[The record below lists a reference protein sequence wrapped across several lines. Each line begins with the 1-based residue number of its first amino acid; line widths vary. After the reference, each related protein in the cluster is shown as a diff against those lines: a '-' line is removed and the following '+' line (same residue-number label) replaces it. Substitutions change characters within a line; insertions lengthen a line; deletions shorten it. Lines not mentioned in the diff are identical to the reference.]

1 VLKKLA
7 PALFVF
13 LWSTG
18 FIGVK
23 YGIPYAPPF
32 YFVAIRMAIAALLLF
47 IALAFLRK
55 SQPFTKAIFLP
66 STLIGLT
73 LHGAYLGGCFFAVSR
88 GLPAGITALIVSL
101 QPVLVSLF
109 AAKYLNEPL
118 SSRAIFGLAL
128 GLTGLFVVVLPR
140 INSTEAN
147 SISLIAISACVVGL
161 LGGTSGT
168 ILQKKFGGAIPT
180 LAGTS
185 IQYAATALVL
195 LTLALVFEQPEI
207 QWTPKFIGALAWLV
221 IALSFGAILLL
232 FFLLSHGSAAKVSS
246 LYYLVPAV
254 TAVEAYFFFD
264 EQVSPVSILG
274 TLITVIGVWLVVGKQ
289 KETPTAKNSG
299 EGFLTT

>member
-1 VLKKLA
+1 MLKKLA

-47 IALAFLRK
+47 IAIAFLRK
-55 SQPFTKAIFLP
+55 SQPITKAIFFP

-109 AAKYLNEPL
+109 AAKYLNEYL
-118 SSRAIFGLAL
+118 DKRAIAGLIL
-128 GLTGLFVVVLPR
+128 GLIGLFVVVIPR
-140 INSTEAN
+140 INMTGAN
-147 SISLIAISACVVGL
+147 SISVISIAACVVGL

-168 ILQKKFGGAIPT
+168 ILQKKYGGAIPT

-195 LTLALVFEQPEI
+195 LTLALIFEQPELE
-207 QWTPKFIGALAWLV
+207 WTPKFIGALAWLV

-232 FFLLSHGSAAKVSS
+232 FFLLSHGSAASVSS
-246 LYYLVPAV
+246 LYYLVPAA

-264 EQVSPVSILG
+264 EHVSLVSVLG
-274 TLITVIGVWLVVGKQ
+274 TVITVIGVWLVVGKP
-289 KETPTAKNSG
+289 KVVRK
-299 EGFLTT
+299 

>member
-1 VLKKLA
+1 MLTKLA
-7 PALFVF
+7 PGLFVF

-32 YFVAIRMAIAALLLF
+32 YFIAIRMAIAACLLF
-47 IALAFLRK
+47 IAISFLRK
-55 SQPFTKAIFLP
+55 SQPITRAIIWP

-88 GLPAGITALIVSL
+88 GMPAGIAALIVSL

-118 SSRAIFGLAL
+118 RPRAVFGLIL
-128 GLTGLFVVVLPR
+128 GLVGLFVVVIPR
-140 INSTEAN
+140 INMTGTNA
-147 SISLIAISACVVGL
+147 ISLVAVAASVIGL

-168 ILQKKFGGAIPT
+168 ILQKKYGGAIPT

-195 LTLALVFEQPEI
+195 LVLALLVEEPNITWSPE
-207 QWTPKFIGALAWLV
+207 FIGALTWLV
-221 IALSFGAILLL
+221 LALSFGAILLL
-232 FFLLSHGSAAKVSS
+232 FFLLAQGSAASVSS

-254 TAVEAYFFFD
+254 TAIIAYFLFD
-264 EQVSPVSILG
+264 EHISTLSLIG
-274 TLITVIGVWLVVGKQ
+274 TAITVVGVWLVVSKQ
-289 KETPTAKNSG
+289 KETPAAN
-299 EGFLTT
+299 

>member
-7 PALFVF
+7 PGLFVL

-32 YFVAIRMAIAALLLF
+32 YFLAIRMTIAALLLF
-47 IALAFLRK
+47 IAISFLRK
-55 SQPFTKAIFLP
+55 SQPITWSIIWP

-88 GLPAGITALIVSL
+88 GMPAGVAALIVSL

-118 SSRAIFGLAL
+118 KPRAIVGLIL
-128 GLTGLFVVVLPR
+128 GLIGLFVVVLPR
-140 INSTEAN
+140 MNMTGAN
-147 SISLIAISACVVGL
+147 AISLVAIAASVIGL

-168 ILQKKFGGAIPT
+168 ILQKKYGGVIPT

-185 IQYAATALVL
+185 IQYAATAVVL
-195 LTLALVFEQPEI
+195 AVLALLFEEPDI
-207 QWTPKFIGALAWLV
+207 QWTGNFIGALAWLV
-221 IALSFGAILLL
+221 FALSFGAILLL
-232 FFLLSHGSAAKVSS
+232 FFLLRSGSAASVSS
-246 LYYLVPAV
+246 LYYLVPAA
-254 TAVEAYFFFD
+254 TAIEAYFIFD
-264 EQVSPVSILG
+264 EHISPISILG
-274 TLITVIGVWLVVGKQ
+274 TLITVIGVWLVVSKQ
-289 KETPTAKNSG
+289 KETPSIN
-299 EGFLTT
+299 

>member
-1 VLKKLA
+1 MLKKLA
-7 PALFVF
+7 PGLFVF

-23 YGIPYAPPF
+23 YGIPFAPPF
-32 YFVAIRMAIAALLLF
+32 YFIAIRMAIASLLLF
-47 IALAFLRK
+47 IAISFLRR
-55 SQPFTKAIFLP
+55 SQPLTRSILWP

-88 GLPAGITALIVSL
+88 GMPAGVAALIVSL

-118 SSRAIFGLAL
+118 KARAVSGLILGLA
-128 GLTGLFVVVLPR
+128 GLFVVVIPR
-140 INSTEAN
+140 INMTGDNA
-147 SISLIAISACVVGL
+147 ISLVAVAASVIGL

-168 ILQKKFGGAIPT
+168 ILQKKYGGAIPT

-195 LTLALVFEQPEI
+195 LVLALLFEEPNITWSPE
-207 QWTPKFIGALAWLV
+207 FIGALTWLV
-221 IALSFGAILLL
+221 LALSFGAILLL
-232 FFLLSHGSAAKVSS
+232 FFLLSHGSAASVSS

-254 TAVEAYFFFD
+254 TAIIAYFMFD
-264 EQVSPVSILG
+264 EHISAISLIG
-274 TLITVIGVWLVVGKQ
+274 TAITVLGVWLVVSKQ
-289 KETPTAKNSG
+289 KETAPTN
-299 EGFLTT
+299 

>member
-7 PALFVF
+7 PGLFVF

-23 YGIPYAPPF
+23 YGIPYSPPF
-32 YFVAIRMAIAALLLF
+32 YFIAIRMAIASLLLF
-47 IALAFLRK
+47 IAISFLRR
-55 SQPFTKAIFLP
+55 SQPLTRSILWP

-88 GLPAGITALIVSL
+88 GMPAGVAALIVSL

-118 SSRAIFGLAL
+118 KARAVSGLILGLA
-128 GLTGLFVVVLPR
+128 GLFVVVIPR
-140 INSTEAN
+140 INMTGDN
-147 SISLIAISACVVGL
+147 AISSVAGAASVIGL

-168 ILQKKFGGAIPT
+168 ILQKKYGGAIPT

-195 LTLALVFEQPEI
+195 LVLALLFEEPNI
-207 QWTPKFIGALAWLV
+207 TWSPDFIGAMTWLV
-221 IALSFGAILLL
+221 LALSFGAILLL
-232 FFLLSHGSAAKVSS
+232 FFLLSHGSAASVSS

-254 TAVEAYFFFD
+254 TAIMAFFMFD
-264 EQVSPVSILG
+264 EHISVLSLIG
-274 TLITVIGVWLVVGKQ
+274 TAITVVGVWLVVSKQ
-289 KETPTAKNSG
+289 KETASTN
-299 EGFLTT
+299 

>member
-1 VLKKLA
+1 MLKKLA
-7 PALFVF
+7 PGLFVF

-23 YGIPYAPPF
+23 YGIPYSPPF
-32 YFVAIRMAIAALLLF
+32 YFIAIRMAIASLLLF
-47 IALAFLRK
+47 IAISFLRR
-55 SQPFTKAIFLP
+55 SQPLTRSILWP

-88 GLPAGITALIVSL
+88 GMPAGVAALIVSL

-118 SSRAIFGLAL
+118 KARAVSGLILGLA
-128 GLTGLFVVVLPR
+128 GLFVVVIPR
-140 INSTEAN
+140 INMTGDS
-147 SISLIAISACVVGL
+147 AISSVAVAASVIGL

-168 ILQKKFGGAIPT
+168 ILQKKYGGAIPT

-195 LTLALVFEQPEI
+195 LVLALLFEEPNITWSPE
-207 QWTPKFIGALAWLV
+207 FIGAMTWLV
-221 IALSFGAILLL
+221 LALSFGAILLL
-232 FFLLSHGSAAKVSS
+232 FFLLSHGSAASVSS

-254 TAVEAYFFFD
+254 TAIMAFFMFD
-264 EQVSPVSILG
+264 EHISVLSLIG
-274 TLITVIGVWLVVGKQ
+274 TAITVVGVWLVVSKQ
-289 KETPTAKNSG
+289 KETASTN
-299 EGFLTT
+299 

>member
-7 PALFVF
+7 PGLFVF

-32 YFVAIRMAIAALLLF
+32 YFIAIRMAIASLLLF
-47 IALAFLRK
+47 IAISFLRK
-55 SQPFTKAIFLP
+55 SQPLTRSILWP

-88 GLPAGITALIVSL
+88 GMPAGVAALIVSL

-118 SSRAIFGLAL
+118 RARAVLGLILGLA
-128 GLTGLFVVVLPR
+128 GLFVVVIPR
-140 INSTEAN
+140 INMTGDNA
-147 SISLIAISACVVGL
+147 ISLVAVAASVIGL

-168 ILQKKFGGAIPT
+168 ILQKKYGGAIPT

-195 LTLALVFEQPEI
+195 LVLALLFEEPNITWSPE
-207 QWTPKFIGALAWLV
+207 FFGALTWLV
-221 IALSFGAILLL
+221 LALSFGAILLL
-232 FFLLSHGSAAKVSS
+232 FFLLSHGSAASVSS

-254 TAVEAYFFFD
+254 TAIIAYFMFD
-264 EQVSPVSILG
+264 EHISVISLIG
-274 TLITVIGVWLVVGKQ
+274 TAITVVGVWLVVGKQ
-289 KETPTAKNSG
+289 KETAPTN
-299 EGFLTT
+299 

>member
-1 VLKKLA
+1 MLKKVA

-55 SQPFTKAIFLP
+55 SQPITKVIILP

-109 AAKYLNEPL
+109 AAKYLDEHL
-118 SSRAIFGLAL
+118 DKRAIAGLVL
-128 GLTGLFVVVLPR
+128 GLIGLFVVVIPR
-140 INSTEAN
+140 INMTGSN
-147 SISLIAISACVVGL
+147 SISIISITACVVGL

-168 ILQKKFGGAIPT
+168 ILQKKYGGAIPT

-185 IQYAATALVL
+185 IQYAATAVLL
-195 LTLALVFEQPEI
+195 LTLALIFEKPEI
-207 QWTPKFIGALAWLV
+207 EWTPKFIGALAWLV

-232 FFLLSHGSAAKVSS
+232 FFLLSHGSAASVSS
-246 LYYLVPAV
+246 LYYLVPAA
-254 TAVEAYFFFD
+254 TAIEAYFFFD
-264 EQVSPVSILG
+264 EHVSLVSVLG
-274 TLITVIGVWLVVGKQ
+274 TLITVIGVWLVVGKP
-289 KETPTAKNSG
+289 KEAKK
-299 EGFLTT
+299 

>member
-32 YFVAIRMAIAALLLF
+32 YFIAIRMAIAACLLF
-47 IALAFLRK
+47 IAISFLRK
-55 SQPFTKAIFLP
+55 SQPITRAIIWP

-73 LHGAYLGGCFFAVSR
+73 LHSAYLGGCFFAVSR
-88 GLPAGITALIVSL
+88 GMPAGVAALIVSL

-118 SSRAIFGLAL
+118 RPRAVL
-128 GLTGLFVVVLPR
+128 GLTLGLVGLFVVVIPR
-140 INSTEAN
+140 INMTGTNA
-147 SISLIAISACVVGL
+147 ISLVAVAASVIGL

-168 ILQKKFGGAIPT
+168 ILQKKYGEAIPT

-185 IQYAATALVL
+185 IQYATTALVL
-195 LTLALVFEQPEI
+195 LFLALLFEEPNITWSAE
-207 QWTPKFIGALAWLV
+207 FIGAMTWLV
-221 IALSFGAILLL
+221 LALSFGAILLL
-232 FFLLSHGSAAKVSS
+232 FFLLSQGSAASVSS

-254 TAVEAYFFFD
+254 TAIIAYYLFD
-264 EQVSPVSILG
+264 EHISSLSLIG
-274 TLITVIGVWLVVGKQ
+274 TAITVVGVWLVVSKQ
-289 KETPTAKNSG
+289 KETPAAK
-299 EGFLTT
+299 

>member
-1 VLKKLA
+1 MLKKLA
-7 PALFVF
+7 PGLFVF

-32 YFVAIRMAIAALLLF
+32 YFIAIRMAIASLLLF
-47 IALAFLRK
+47 IAISFLRR
-55 SQPFTKAIFLP
+55 SQPLTRSILWP

-88 GLPAGITALIVSL
+88 GMPAGVAALIVSL

-118 SSRAIFGLAL
+118 KARAVL
-128 GLTGLFVVVLPR
+128 GLILGLVGLFVVVIPR
-140 INSTEAN
+140 INMTGDNA
-147 SISLIAISACVVGL
+147 ISLVAVAASVIGL

-168 ILQKKFGGAIPT
+168 ILQKKYGGAIPT

-195 LTLALVFEQPEI
+195 LVLALLFEEPNITWSPE
-207 QWTPKFIGALAWLV
+207 FIGALTWLV
-221 IALSFGAILLL
+221 LALSFGAILLL
-232 FFLLSHGSAAKVSS
+232 FFLLSHGSAASVSS

-254 TAVEAYFFFD
+254 TAIIAYFMFD
-264 EQVSPVSILG
+264 EHISVISLVG
-274 TLITVIGVWLVVGKQ
+274 TAITVVGVWLVVVKQ
-289 KETPTAKNSG
+289 KETAPTN
-299 EGFLTT
+299 

>member
-1 VLKKLA
+1 MLKKLA
-7 PALFVF
+7 PGVFVF

-23 YGIPYAPPF
+23 YGIPYSPPF
-32 YFVAIRMAIAALLLF
+32 YFIAIRMAIASLLLF
-47 IALAFLRK
+47 IAISFLRK
-55 SQPFTKAIFLP
+55 SQPLTRSILWP

-88 GLPAGITALIVSL
+88 GMPAGVAALIVSL

-118 SSRAIFGLAL
+118 RPRAVL
-128 GLTGLFVVVLPR
+128 GLTLGLVGLFVVVIPR
-140 INSTEAN
+140 INMTGDNA
-147 SISLIAISACVVGL
+147 ISLVAVAASVIGL

-168 ILQKKFGGAIPT
+168 ILQKKYGGAIPT

-195 LTLALVFEQPEI
+195 LVLALLFEEPNITWSPE
-207 QWTPKFIGALAWLV
+207 FIGALTWLV
-221 IALSFGAILLL
+221 LALSFGAILLL
-232 FFLLSHGSAAKVSS
+232 FFLLSHGSAASVSS

-254 TAVEAYFFFD
+254 TAIIAYFIFD
-264 EQVSPVSILG
+264 EHISVLSLIG
-274 TLITVIGVWLVVGKQ
+274 TAITVVGVWLVVSKQ
-289 KETPTAKNSG
+289 KETASTN
-299 EGFLTT
+299 